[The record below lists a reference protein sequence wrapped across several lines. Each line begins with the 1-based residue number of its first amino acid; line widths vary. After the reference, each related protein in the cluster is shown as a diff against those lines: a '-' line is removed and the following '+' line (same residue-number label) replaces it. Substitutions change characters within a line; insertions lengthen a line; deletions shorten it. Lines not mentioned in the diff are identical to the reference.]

1 MIDYYVRVIIGYS
14 ESILSSSYIEVG
26 PTLYRAHFYVRVK
39 EYTPTLPNKFL
50 LCTNTIL
57 TWYTRGHTHEWLCVC
72 VFGIFGQVLVRT
84 YMKLCYF

>member
-1 MIDYYVRVIIGYS
+1 MIDYYVRIIIGYY
-14 ESILSSSYIEVG
+14 ESILSSFYIEVG

-57 TWYTRGHTHEWLCVC
+57 T
-72 VFGIFGQVLVRT
+72 
-84 YMKLCYF
+84 